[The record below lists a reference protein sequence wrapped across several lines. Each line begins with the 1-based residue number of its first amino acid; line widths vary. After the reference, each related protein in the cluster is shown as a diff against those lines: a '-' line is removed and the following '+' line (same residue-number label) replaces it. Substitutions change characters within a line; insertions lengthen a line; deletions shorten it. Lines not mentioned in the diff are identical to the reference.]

1 MRLRSVIALATA
13 VAGVPLTAFGQS
25 AQQWSVQV
33 SALSASLQGD
43 AFPGWGTGIGGE
55 AQGRYTA
62 RTGFSFGAGYQFT
75 THKVTGYSQDGT
87 LQGPFF
93 EPRYTFVLGANE
105 SFFPY
110 ASGRFSILQ
119 EKLSIQ
125 VPTATATASGQT
137 INGGGGVLIRL
148 GSSMN
153 LDLGATF
160 GLTNFGDQSLASGG
174 ATTKG
179 NKGGS
184 GTNAILRAGLSF
196 GVK

>member
-1 MRLRSVIALATA
+1 MRLRSVIALVTA

-43 AFPGWGTGIGGE
+43 AYNSFNSGVGAE
-55 AQGRYTA
+55 AQGRYTT
-62 RTGFSFGAGYQFT
+62 RTGFSFGAGWQYT
-75 THKVTGYSQDGT
+75 KHTVTGIQDGAT
-87 LQGPFF
+87 IAGPFF
-93 EPRYTFVLGANE
+93 EPRYTFVLGDNE

-110 ASGRFSILQ
+110 GSGRFSILQ
-119 EKLSIQ
+119 ESLSDRGLS
-125 VPTATATASGQT
+125 ATASGGT
-137 INGGGGVLIRL
+137 INGGGGVLLRL
-148 GSSMN
+148 GSNMN

-160 GLTNFGDQSLASGG
+160 GLTNFGDVTFTSGG
-174 ATTKG
+174 QKIVG

-184 GTNAILRAGLSF
+184 GTNFILRAGLAF